1 MAFRS
6 RRCSSQTFLF
16 ALFIMIVLK
25 GKGSAQGLRIVGPG
39 SRASSLGEAFT
50 ALADDASAIYWNPAG
65 LTGAQRRE
73 ISLSCEESYSWKTMR
88 LRMASWGNERRP
100 DIESRASRNTLGF
113 GLVGVVIP
121 FGKGW
126 VGGFGVYHPVNSE
139 TRWSGTDLSPLTA
152 NRPDIQWSGRVG
164 ITSISTALAYRIDEH
179 FAIGA
184 SLILNAGRFGFNRY
198 GGNFLAPFPDP
209 PYFQEIDLGQYAES
223 TTGWGVGATLGLLF
237 RPSDRFS
244 IGVVFR
250 TPSKIRFR
258 GEASMEG
265 FPVLSM
271 TLRRNIENACA
282 IRKDIEWPMNAS
294 AGITGKPIKAL
305 MITADLEW
313 TRWSSLPAIQTVYQN
328 ADWTSY
334 MSERDNDQMPMF
346 VRDALQ
352 FKLGAEVSFRTW
364 AIRVGFNT
372 DPSPAPNSVV
382 NSLFPNRAAFFV
394 STGASVKLPPFR
406 VDAFMRYR
414 IPAMLSQE
422 LTEMPSAP
430 PSTRTIW
437 DFRLLGLYEEKSLA
451 LGLTVS
457 RAF

>member
-1 MAFRS
+1 MMAFRS

-198 GGNFLAPFPDP
+198 GGIF
-209 PYFQEIDLGQYAES
+209 
-223 TTGWGVGATLGLLF
+223 W
-237 RPSDRFS
+237 R
-244 IGVVFR
+244 
-250 TPSKIRFR
+250 
-258 GEASMEG
+258 
-265 FPVLSM
+265 
-271 TLRRNIENACA
+271 
-282 IRKDIEWPMNAS
+282 
-294 AGITGKPIKAL
+294 
-305 MITADLEW
+305 
-313 TRWSSLPAIQTVYQN
+313 
-328 ADWTSY
+328 
-334 MSERDNDQMPMF
+334 
-346 VRDALQ
+346 
-352 FKLGAEVSFRTW
+352 
-364 AIRVGFNT
+364 
-372 DPSPAPNSVV
+372 
-382 NSLFPNRAAFFV
+382 LFPILPIFKRSILANMRKVRRAGG
-394 STGASVKLPPFR
+394 SEP
-406 VDAFMRYR
+406 
-414 IPAMLSQE
+414 
-422 LTEMPSAP
+422 PSASCSGP
-430 PSTRTIW
+430 VTVS
-437 DFRLLGLYEEKSLA
+437 A
-451 LGLTVS
+451 LGS
-457 RAF
+457 FFGRRARSDSEVKRAWKDSPS